1 MKINQAIIGKNEKKR
16 LNYYLLAAGI
26 DKDPHK
32 RAIFL
37 HFWVYMSRKFLIH
50 YVTLERLL
58 QRLFLF
64 LGCYFLSK
72 KNFIY
77 EHYLFMSARQLKN
90 ETIESCVTRLR
101 PLGTT
106 YDYNNSNEMI
116 GDHAAMSCIYVHLRQ
131 CILRKPN
138 FNLEFLKNIARV
150 IELSKNPASCI
161 ESSKSQSS
169 GNSVN
174 KVLKTR
180 QCYRCEAWGHIASEQ
195 ESEV

>member
-1 MKINQAIIGKNEKKR
+1 MGKMKKKR

-32 RAIFL
+32 QAIFL

-77 EHYLFMSARQLKN
+77 EHYLFMSAAVKKRN
-90 ETIESCVTRLR
+90 
-101 PLGTT
+101 
-106 YDYNNSNEMI
+106 D
-116 GDHAAMSCIYVHLRQ
+116 
-131 CILRKPN
+131 
-138 FNLEFLKNIARV
+138 
-150 IELSKNPASCI
+150 
-161 ESSKSQSS
+161 
-169 GNSVN
+169 
-174 KVLKTR
+174 
-180 QCYRCEAWGHIASEQ
+180 
-195 ESEV
+195 